1 MPRIV
6 QRSPELARVLSLPT
20 RRWEDAT
27 TPAACEALS
36 RHLRAPGGKLTLF
49 PVQTAILA
57 EYHDWGGVLAQAG
70 VGHGK
75 TIPSATVAS
84 VTEGKRP
91 MVVVPANLR
100 EKTVAEFRA
109 IAGQFRVAPVR
120 VESYQTIGRSP
131 STTLLDTLRPDRLIL
146 DECHLVKNPQ
156 AGVTRKFTRH
166 IRERRRPLMAELAKM
181 TPLEGVQWW
190 LTLTPQQRWAW
201 LDVCVL
207 AESGTLAKRS
217 ILDFWHIANWISPV
231 LFPFPMHRTEV
242 LNWAAAVDEKVSE
255 TARAEPGA
263 LSLFGGEGDDELEA
277 ARRGL
282 QRRIFSTPGF
292 IATTS
297 NDVAD
302 CSLTI
307 ECVQIHLS
315 PEVQAMYTQINKF
328 LTPCD
333 LDIPDGISRWRHSR
347 ELAADFY
354 YRPKVV
360 PPVPWMAV
368 RRLYF
373 SAVRKYLGNQR
384 HGLDTLGDVEK
395 EIRRDG
401 ASHPCFKEWQ
411 EWQEMEPTFT
421 LETEPVWCA
430 THCLDFVKEWASRN
444 VGLIWVEW
452 PIVGQRLAKALGVEY
467 YGRQGENARGQRI
480 DAEGVEDGS
489 RCAVASIEANHMGR
503 NLQGIWSK
511 ALVTSAPPTGTKNE
525 QMIARLHRNG
535 QLADN
540 VHYTYMIACRAQV
553 EGFIQSMRDAG
564 FHATQLGSAFKL
576 NPGGKSADLVIPA
589 FRETGGAW
597 ALPSKVDL
605 PSGIEIAC

>member
-1 MPRIV
+1 M
-6 QRSPELARVLSLPT
+6 
-20 RRWEDAT
+20 
-27 TPAACEALS
+27 
-36 RHLRAPGGKLTLF
+36 PGGEITPF

-57 EYHDWGGVLAQAG
+57 EFHDWGGVLAQAG

-75 TIPSATVAS
+75 TLPSATVAH
-84 VTEGKRP
+84 VRKAKRP

-100 EKTVAEFRA
+100 DKTVAEFRVLA
-109 IAGQFRVAPVR
+109 RHVHVPPCRI
-120 VESYQTIGRSP
+120 ESYQTIGRSV
-131 STTLLDTLRPDRLIL
+131 STSLLDALRPDCLVL
-146 DECHLVKNPQ
+146 DECHLVKNPR
-156 AGVTRKFTRH
+156 AGVTRKFARH
-166 IRERRRPLMAELAKM
+166 IRERRRPLMAQLA
-181 TPLEGVQWW
+181 TFSHPSEGVEWW
-190 LTLTPQQRWAW
+190 LTLTPEQRWAW

-217 ILDFWHIANWISPV
+217 ILDFWHIAHWCNPV
-231 LFPFPMHRTEV
+231 LFPFPALHNEATV
-242 LNWAAAVDEKVSE
+242 WASAVDEKVSE
-255 TARAEPGA
+255 AARAEPGA
-263 LSLFGGEGDDELEA
+263 LSLLGGEGADDLEA

-282 QRRIFSTPGF
+282 QARIFSTPGF
-292 IATTS
+292 IATKS

-307 ECVQIHLS
+307 ECHQIHLS
-315 PEVQAMYTQINKF
+315 DEVQAAYRSINAWQ
-328 LTPCD
+328 TPCG

-347 ELAADFY
+347 ELATDFY
-354 YRPKVV
+354 YRPKVE

-373 SAVRKYLGNQR
+373 AAVRKYLANQR

-395 EIRRDG
+395 EIQREREG
-401 ASHPCFKEWQ
+401 HPCFQEWR
-411 EWQEMEPTFT
+411 EWQEMEPTFD

-430 THCLDFVKEWASRN
+430 THCLDFVKDWASRN

-467 YGRQGENARGQRI
+467 YGRQGLNSRGGRI

-525 QMIARLHRNG
+525 QMIARIHRKG
-535 QLADN
+535 QLEDN
-540 VHYTYMIACRAQV
+540 VQIDYMIACRAQL
-553 EGFIQSMRDAG
+553 EGFVQSMRDAG
-564 FHATQLGSAFKL
+564 FHAMQLGSAFKL

-589 FRETGGAW
+589 FREVGGAW

-605 PSGIEIAC
+605 PGGIAIGC